1 MCFDVFITKI
11 EREDGKKKA
20 LWPMTTG
27 LELSVALQSSDGIRT
42 RILALRIIILRMSL

>member
-20 LWPMTTG
+20 LRPMTTG
-27 LELSVALQSSDGIRT
+27 LELSDALQSSDGIRT
-42 RILALRIIILRMSL
+42 SMPALRIIISRMSL